1 MRRIRRHLTFANV
14 ASATALFVVLG
25 GTAYAATG
33 DNFILGQLNFANSRT
48 SLTAGVAG
56 GNTLRVTNP
65 SPGAAAT
72 ALGLNVASGHPPF
85 KVNSGTK
92 VADLNADKLDGL
104 DSTGLIRGRMLNK
117 TLTRGAATFTK
128 LATVG
133 PYDINGRCLAVGT
146 SGTRVRISARGPAGT
161 AEAMFNSTVGNS
173 DDGTEAR
180 GLLIPANVDTEFAS
194 SRTVETENFVR
205 IGGTAMLISGEKLV
219 QVDFH
224 GVADNRTGSKRCLV
238 YGTATIGT

>member
-14 ASATALFVVLG
+14 ASALALFIAISG
-25 GTAYAATG
+25 GTAVALSGSNTVFTDDIANDTKPASGGNPAGGLVAADLRPG
-33 DNFILGQLNFANSRT
+33 SVGSSEVADN
-48 SLTAGVAG
+48 SLTGADVNESALAGV
-56 GNTLRVTNP
+56 
-65 SPGAAAT
+65 
-72 ALGLNVASGHPPF
+72 
-85 KVNSGTK
+85 
-92 VADLNADKLDGL
+92 
-104 DSTGLIRGRMLNK
+104 IRGRTLNK

-146 SGTRVRISARGPAGT
+146 GTKVRISAKGPAGT

-173 DDGTEAR
+173 DDGTEGR
-180 GLLIPANVDTEFAS
+180 GLLIPANVNTEFAS

-224 GVADNRTGSKRCLV
+224 GVADNRTGSTRCLV